1 MSETM
6 GRIADSLEKVR
17 SQCGKARLLFTILFV
32 VFCIGGAFAMVL
44 GTINLAS
51 PGLLPFDTRINGATY
66 VLLLVDLVSNGAL
79 FLIARS
85 IFGTIA
91 AGRTPFT
98 FQHAQR
104 LKLLGCLFVA
114 VFVLNLLV
122 PPAFSMMSE
131 VEGLTLGIMSS
142 QAASYSVISIDIK
155 GLIGAVA
162 CFALSTVWR
171 YGALLQAEED
181 GTF

>member
-1 MSETM
+1 MPESME
-6 GRIADSLEKVR
+6 RIAASLEKVR
-17 SQCGKARLLFTILFV
+17 SQCSKARLLFSILFV
-32 VFCIGGAFAMVL
+32 ALCIGGAFVMVL
-44 GTINLAS
+44 ATVNLAC
-51 PGLLPFDTRINGATY
+51 PGMLPFETRINGATY
-66 VLLLVDLVSNGAL
+66 VLLMASLVSNGAF

-85 IFGTIA
+85 IFGTVA

-98 FQHAQR
+98 LQHAKR
-104 LKLLGCLFVA
+104 IKLLGCLFVA
-114 VFVLNLLV
+114 DFLLNLLV
-122 PPAFSMMSE
+122 PLAFSMMSE
-131 VEGLTLGIMSS
+131 VGSLTLGIMSS

-155 GLIGAVA
+155 GLIGAVV